1 MKADD
6 WWKTAVFYQVYPRS
20 FQDSSGDGTGDLRG
34 IEQRLDYLASTLGV
48 DVVWLSPFYPSPMID
63 GGYDVSHLTDVDP
76 LFGALQDFDALLQKA
91 HQIGLKLVLDF
102 IPNHTSDQH
111 PWFVSARSS
120 RLPASGWTGMWTA
133 FGSMRRTGS

>member
-91 HQIGLKLVLDF
+91 HQLGLKLVLAGYVCRFKMRLLPGIEYRPPVQRIHRDMQTLR
-102 IPNHTSDQH
+102 IPLRHDITE
-111 PWFVSARSS
+111 
-120 RLPASGWTGMWTA
+120 
-133 FGSMRRTGS
+133 

>member
-63 GGYDVSHLTDVDP
+63 GGYDVIHLTYVDP
-76 LFGALQDFDALLQKA
+76 LFGSLQDFDALLQKA
-91 HQIGLKLVLDF
+91 HLLGLKLILDF
-102 IPNHTSDQH
+102 IPNQTSDQH
-111 PWFVSARSS
+111 SWFVSSRSS
-120 RLPASGWTGMWTA
+120 RLDSKRDWYM
-133 FGSMRRTGS
+133 